1 MPDHSA
7 LFAAVRRAILDGNG
21 KTSGD
26 QRRRAYD
33 GEGMDGAVASY
44 VRMVKEQAA
53 RIGDEDLAAVRAAG
67 LDDDHIF
74 ELTVAAAVGQASRQ
88 YDAAVVALDAAIAAG
103 AATATKG
110 GAS

>member
-21 KTSGD
+21 KTSGEE
-26 QRRRAYD
+26 RRRAYA
-33 GEGMDGAVASY
+33 GEGTAGAVGSY
-44 VRMVKEQAA
+44 VRMVQEQAA
-53 RIGDEDLAAVRAAG
+53 RITDEDVAAVRAAG

-88 YDAAVVALDAAIAAG
+88 YDAAVTALDEAVAR
-103 AATATKG
+103 ATRG

>member
-33 GEGMDGAVASY
+33 SAGLDGAVASY
-44 VRMVKEQAA
+44 VRMVSEQAA
-53 RIGDEDLAAVRAAG
+53 RITDEDTAAMRAVG
-67 LDDDHIF
+67 HDDDHIF

-88 YDAAVVALDAAIAAG
+88 YDAAVAALDAALAER
-103 AATATKG
+103 
-110 GAS
+110 AS

>member
-21 KTSGD
+21 KTSGEE
-26 QRRRAYD
+26 RRRAYD
-33 GEGMDGAVASY
+33 GEGADGAVGSY

-53 RIGDEDLAAVRAAG
+53 RITDEDVAAVRRVG

-74 ELTVAAAVGQASRQ
+74 ELTVAAAVGQSSRQ
-88 YDAAVVALDAAIAAG
+88 YDAAVAALDEAVKRG
-103 AATATKG
+103 AKP
-110 GAS
+110 